1 MSQNDQHSEFRFL
14 DGNQLDQIYEIEQK
28 VYPEPWSRNL
38 MYESLEAPMTHAKG
52 LFLDQGGL
60 VGYGIYQVVFS
71 EGHLL
76 NIAVDPQWQR
86 KGLGEKLLL
95 ELMNDVK
102 ARGGSSFFLEVRPSN
117 EAARKMYEKN
127 GFRSLMV
134 REKYYSDGE
143 AALIMV
149 KDL

>member
-52 LFLDQGGL
+52 LFLDQVGL

-86 KGLGEKLLL
+86 KGFGEKLLF

-102 ARGGSSFFLEVRPSN
+102 GRGGSSFFLEVRPSN
-117 EAARKMYEKN
+117 EPARKMYEKN